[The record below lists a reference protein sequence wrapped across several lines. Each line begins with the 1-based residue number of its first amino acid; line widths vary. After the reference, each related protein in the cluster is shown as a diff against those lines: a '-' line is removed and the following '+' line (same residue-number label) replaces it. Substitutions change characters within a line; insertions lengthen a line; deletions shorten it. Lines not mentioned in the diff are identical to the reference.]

1 MELTFW
7 GGQAA
12 DEQQGK
18 GCPPRK
24 VGREGLCEQTPR
36 GGEGGHTW
44 CLRVQVEAWGGDMAG
59 AAGRAGS
66 PGAGAGVSTG
76 VWEAGGLGTG
86 SQLCGVCPPPG
97 SAVP

>member
-1 MELTFW
+1 MSSTGE
-7 GGQAA
+7 
-12 DEQQGK
+12 
-18 GCPPRK
+18 GCPPVK

-44 CLRVQVEAWGGDMAG
+44 CLRVQVEAWGGDMMG
-59 AAGRAGS
+59 AAGRAWS

-76 VWEAGGLGTG
+76 VWEAGGLGTR
-86 SQLCGVCPPPG
+86 LELYGVCPLPG